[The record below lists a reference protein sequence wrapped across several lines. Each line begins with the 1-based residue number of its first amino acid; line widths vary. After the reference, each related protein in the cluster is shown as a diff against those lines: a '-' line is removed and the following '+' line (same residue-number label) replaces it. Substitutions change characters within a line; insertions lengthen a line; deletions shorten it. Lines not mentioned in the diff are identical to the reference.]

1 METTR
6 QNKISR
12 LLQKSLGE
20 IFLKMSKTYFGNA
33 LITVTNVRIT
43 PDLSIAKV
51 YLSIYTL
58 NADKS
63 GILPLINSMSSE
75 IRYELGLK
83 TGKQLRVVPSL
94 EFFIDDSLDYIE
106 NIEKLLKH

>member
-20 IFLKMSKTYFGNA
+20 ILLRMSKTHFGSS

-51 YLSIYTL
+51 YLSIFSL
-58 NADKS
+58 MSDKS
-63 GILPLINSMSSE
+63 AILPVINSMNAE

-83 TGKQLRVVPSL
+83 TGKQLRIIPSL

-106 NIEKLLKH
+106 NIEKLLKK